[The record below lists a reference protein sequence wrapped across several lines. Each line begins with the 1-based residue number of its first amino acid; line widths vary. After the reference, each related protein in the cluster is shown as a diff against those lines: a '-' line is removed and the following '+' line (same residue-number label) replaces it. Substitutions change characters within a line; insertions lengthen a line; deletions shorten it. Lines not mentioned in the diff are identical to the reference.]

1 MAIAVFPVYKRIVVD
16 KILIAC
22 IVRRIDIYHVYL
34 ALVSIGKSRERFE
47 VVTLDKDMVGRIGR
61 LAHDGAFG
69 HFGKDGK
76 LIHKTCFYFFRL
88 VLPHQAI
95 LLLRAQKFNK
105 RSLLFVC
112 QSFEL
117 RYLFREFIFIH
128 ILRLVIFYHLR
139 SAGLPRVYHFACKN
153 IKII

>member
-1 MAIAVFPVYKRIVVD
+1 MAIAVFAVYKRIVVD

-22 IVRRIDIYHVYL
+22 IVRRIDIYHVNL
-34 ALVSIGKSRERFE
+34 ALVCISESRECFE

-61 LAHDGAFG
+61 VAHNGTLRHLRKNRQF
-69 HFGKDGK
+69 
-76 LIHKTCFYFFRL
+76 IHETCLYFFRL

-95 LLLRAQKFNK
+95 LLLRTKNLNK

-117 RYLFREFIFIH
+117 RYFFRKFIFIH
-128 ILRLVIFYHLR
+128 VQR
-139 SAGLPRVYHFACKN
+139 SVSLEFKF
-153 IKII
+153 I

>member
-1 MAIAVFPVYKRIVVD
+1 MAIAVFTVYKRIVVD

-22 IVRRIDIYHVYL
+22 IVRRINIYHVNL
-34 ALVSIGKSRERFE
+34 ALVSISESGERFE
-47 VVTLDKDMVGRIGR
+47 VVTLDKYMVGRIGSI
-61 LAHDGAFG
+61 AHDGAFG

-95 LLLRAQKFNK
+95 LLLRTKKLNK

-117 RYLFREFIFIH
+117 RYFFRKLIF
-128 ILRLVIFYHLR
+128 
-139 SAGLPRVYHFACKN
+139 VYVHQQVVMLSY
-153 IKII
+153 

>member
-1 MAIAVFPVYKRIVVD
+1 MTIAVFTVYKRIVVD

-22 IVRRIDIYHVYL
+22 IIRRINIYYVNL
-34 ALVSIGKSRERFE
+34 ALVSIGESGKRFE

-61 LAHDGAFG
+61 VAHDGTLRQLRENRQFV
-69 HFGKDGK
+69 
-76 LIHKTCFYFFRL
+76 HKTCFYFFRL

-95 LLLRAQKFNK
+95 LLLRTKKLNK

-117 RYLFREFIFIH
+117 RYFFRKFIFIH
-128 ILRLVIFYHLR
+128 VQR
-139 SAGLPRVYHFACKN
+139 SVSLEFKF
-153 IKII
+153 I